1 LPPLGELR
9 KLSFQV
15 AIAVA
20 KEAESE
26 GLTLPVA
33 EGDLVA
39 AVKSKM
45 WEPLYATYQR
55 LRSRRERPRLCGRKA
70 ACDVRAGGLIFIPR
84 RSALRRRLQFF
95 GAA

>member
-1 LPPLGELR
+1 MFLAAARTIAELPPAKRDPRANLLPPLRELR

-26 GLTLPVA
+26 GLALPVA

-55 LRSRRERPRLCGRKA
+55 LRKPS
-70 ACDVRAGGLIFIPR
+70 
-84 RSALRRRLQFF
+84 
-95 GAA
+95 